1 MKEVAKM
8 LKSLGP
14 HYSLKWEWFFDYD
27 PVIRMELTYFNPMT
41 QMIFKCDQKF
51 PQEALNNTDGRFG
64 SQVLDDMARK
74 INDKVKEY
82 WRDK

>member
-51 PQEALNNTDGRFG
+51 PQEALNNTGDSAAAHTRY
-64 SQVLDDMARK
+64 QAVVLLLS
-74 INDKVKEY
+74 
-82 WRDK
+82 